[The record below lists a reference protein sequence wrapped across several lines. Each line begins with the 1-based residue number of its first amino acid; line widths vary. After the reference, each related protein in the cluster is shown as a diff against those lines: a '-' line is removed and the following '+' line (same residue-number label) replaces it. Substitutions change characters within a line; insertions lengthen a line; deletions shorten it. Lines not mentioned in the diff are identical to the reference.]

1 MQLHPHLY
9 KKLIEYT
16 ENKISRAPFTLYFD
30 CIFNFTLRF
39 LFLIKFPNLFFIL
52 FHFLFSIL
60 FSLYFHIYFILFY
73 FILFYLEKFQF
84 LLSSIITMSRW
95 QKIGNSY
102 IVFHIYF
109 LFCFSRYFLWF
120 GYLFYHILVEV
131 IYLGNGDRSKITLSF
146 CII

>member
-9 KKLIEYT
+9 KKFIEYT

-39 LFLIKFPNLFFIL
+39 LFLIKFPNLFFNL

-73 FILFYLEKFQF
+73 FILFYFILFGKI
-84 LLSSIITMSRW
+84 SIFVIFYNNYVSLTKNW
-95 QKIGNSY
+95 KQLY
-102 IVFHIYF
+102 
-109 LFCFSRYFLWF
+109 CFSYLFFILFFKIFSMIWLSILSYSCG
-120 GYLFYHILVEV
+120 GYLSWQW
-131 IYLGNGDRSKITLSF
+131 R
-146 CII
+146 